1 MSILIEEKDVIPVEL
16 EKSLI
21 GLVLR
26 EDKSNYVTEVSQ

>member
-21 GLVLR
+21 GHVLR